1 MKKHKWQVSLLFIA
15 LLAWLGIAFYGYR
28 QTDTSSS
35 ALTTVTI
42 GYQKADPVDIARQRG
57 QLVKKMQ
64 AKGYKVVFKEFSDGT
79 ALLTALQAGDIDYA
93 RVGDTPPV
101 TAQANG
107 IKLVYVAAGAAKP
120 NGSEILVGQDLGIKR
135 LADLKGKQIAYAKGT
150 SAQFFIIQA
159 LKKAGLTTSDVTLVN
174 MDQAAASVAFAK
186 GKVDAWVTWD
196 PYTAT
201 AEVEQQAKVLV
212 NGTGLV
218 KDRDFMLSTRSYAKT
233 HTTVTN
239 YLTTYINDDM
249 QWATKHQNKLIAML
263 SETLHLSKTIIKKQ
277 VQRRTYTMGKVTTTM
292 IKEQQKIADVFYNA
306 GLIDKKIKVK
316 DALVDQ

>member
-1 MKKHKWQVSLLFIA
+1 M
-15 LLAWLGIAFYGYR
+15 
-28 QTDTSSS
+28 
-35 ALTTVTI
+35 
-42 GYQKADPVDIARQRG
+42 
-57 QLVKKMQ
+57 
-64 AKGYKVVFKEFSDGT
+64 
-79 ALLTALQAGDIDYA
+79 QAGDIDYA

-135 LADLKGKQIAYAKGT
+135 LADLKGKRIAYAKGT